1 MKIGIVGAGMVGSAA
16 AYAMVM
22 RGIGSEIVLVD
33 KNRALAE
40 AQAQDIVHATPF
52 AYATRVSAGDFPD
65 LAGAGVVMISA
76 GVGQKPGESRLSLL
90 GRNVDIFSQLIPAI
104 LKEAPDTIL
113 LVASNPVDVMTHV
126 TAKLSGLPARR
137 VIGSGT
143 ILDTARFRS
152 LLADHIGISAKS
164 VHAYVLGE
172 HGDSEVLCWS
182 SARSGSISVGA
193 LADQVRRPLD
203 DKARAQID
211 AGVRGAA
218 YRIIEGKGATWYGIG
233 GGIARIVQA
242 VASDEN
248 AILTVSALENE
259 VAGTSDIAFSLPRIV
274 GAGGAVV
281 TLVPSFSESEEVDLA
296 RSAEILK
303 QAVEE
308 TGL

>member
-137 VIGSGT
+137 VIGSAH
-143 ILDTARFRS
+143 LS
-152 LLADHIGISAKS
+152 
-164 VHAYVLGE
+164 
-172 HGDSEVLCWS
+172 
-182 SARSGSISVGA
+182 
-193 LADQVRRPLD
+193 
-203 DKARAQID
+203 
-211 AGVRGAA
+211 
-218 YRIIEGKGATWYGIG
+218 
-233 GGIARIVQA
+233 
-242 VASDEN
+242 
-248 AILTVSALENE
+248 TVSAAAPKAPSSGGRTGTAHPARRRTPTCRRC
-259 VAGTSDIAFSLPRIV
+259 AGPGPDR
-274 GAGGAVV
+274 GG
-281 TLVPSFSESEEVDLA
+281 F
-296 RSAEILK
+296 R
-303 QAVEE
+303 
-308 TGL
+308 TGEPDRR

>member
-22 RGIGSEIVLVD
+22 RGIGFEIVLVD

-65 LAGAGVVMISA
+65 RAGAGVVMISA

-172 HGDSEVLCWS
+172 HGDSEDLCWS
-182 SARSGSISVGA
+182 SARSGSISIAA